1 MAGNRLI
8 LFVVFMISVGMS
20 HAQIN
25 TDQVMLMGRNALY
38 YEDYVLAIKR
48 FNAVI
53 SAKPYL
59 SEPYFYRGLAKF
71 YLEDYNGAEY
81 DTSIAIDKSPFNAR
95 YYNLRALCRINLGS
109 YGKAEEDYAFS
120 LKQNPME
127 KGSWHNMILCQM
139 EQKKYDE
146 ADIALDS
153 MMHLWP
159 SEAGQY
165 TMKAQVALE
174 RKDSITAESWLDR
187 ALELDQYDGN
197 AWATKSMFFIQRQ
210 EYASADSA
218 LTKAISQK
226 PRNAGL
232 YINRAMA
239 RYQMDDYLGA
249 MADYDHAIDIDPSSY
264 VAHLNRGLLRS
275 QVNDINHAIEDF
287 NYVLK
292 VDPENTLLIYNRA
305 LLLDKIGDYRGAIRD
320 ISNVIREYPQFW
332 AGYMQRAAI
341 RRKIGDIYGAE
352 RDEFAVLKAEMAVR
366 TGTYRRTARK
376 SVRKKSS
383 VNIDEYDQLVEE
395 DTKQEEHYLSEIRGK
410 VQNRQAELKCM
421 DDYRMGFYRHD
432 GESGQYVPY
441 SLLLDRLNRKYR
453 MEQPVIMYCIEQ
465 QVDTMLQKLHLE
477 RIPADLGQGNG
488 IQAALDYYQ
497 VRDLHNSFLTVDS
510 MIADGNASESNDAL
524 LYFLRAQVR
533 VAQINVQ
540 QSTMDPREVRL
551 GFINACHDLKTAL
564 RLSPDFAYSAYNL
577 GNILVRMVEYHDAV
591 DAYSEAIRHDPK
603 MPEAYYNRG
612 IAYILMN
619 ETDKGLADLSQAGE
633 LGLYQAYS
641 LIKKYSK
648 EKEKEKLQE
657 RQRTQKRE
665 ALKKKSR

>member
-1 MAGNRLI
+1 
-8 LFVVFMISVGMS
+8 MISVMMS

-139 EQKKYDE
+139 ELKKYDE
-146 ADIALDS
+146 ADLALDS

-159 SEAGQY
+159 AESGQY

-174 RKDSITAESWLDR
+174 RKDSVNAEAWLDR
-187 ALELDQYDGN
+187 ALALDEYDGN

-210 EYASADSA
+210 DYASADTA

-232 YINRAMA
+232 YINRALA
-239 RYQMDDYLGA
+239 RYQLDDYRGA
-249 MADYDHAIDIDPSSY
+249 MSDYDHAIDIDPANY
-264 VAHLNRGLLRS
+264 VAHLNRGLLRA

-320 ISNVIREYPQFW
+320 ISTVIREYPQFW

-341 RRKIGDIYGAE
+341 RRKVGDVYGAE

-366 TGTYRRTARK
+366 TGTYRPTHK
-376 SVRKKSS
+376 SIRKKSS

-395 DTKQEEHYLSEIRGK
+395 DDRQEEHYLSEIRGK

-421 DDYRMGFYRHD
+421 EDYRMGFYRSD
-432 GESGQYVPY
+432 DEASQYVPY

-453 MEQPVIMYCIEQ
+453 MEQPVILYSMEQ

-477 RIPADLGQGNG
+477 RIPADISQGNG

-497 VRDLHNSFLTVDS
+497 VRDLHNSYLTVDS
-510 MIADGNASESNDAL
+510 MIVYGNTTEANDAL

-533 VAQINVQ
+533 IAQINVQ
-540 QSTMDPREVRL
+540 QNTMEPREVRL
-551 GFINACHDLKTAL
+551 GFINACHDLKTAS
-564 RLSPDFAYSAYNL
+564 RLAPDFAYSAYNM
-577 GNILVRMVEYHDAV
+577 GNILVRMTEYNDAV
-591 DAYSEAIRHDPK
+591 AAYTEAIRQDPK

-612 IAYILMN
+612 VAYILQKDI
-619 ETDKGLADLSQAGE
+619 DKGLADLSQAGE

-648 EKEKEKLQE
+648 EKEKEKKSAQA
-657 RQRTQKRE
+657 RKQKNEKR
-665 ALKKKSR
+665 